1 MPHCKYCIN
10 IINIINHC
18 NFRIFHSVF
27 GALEA
32 LDPKALC
39 FYDAG
44 EFPGC
49 SGLVALTL
57 DDAPCRGETSMLC
70 EIKVG
75 IGGIGGIGGMWVA
88 R

>member
-1 MPHCKYCIN
+1 M
-10 IINIINHC
+10 
-18 NFRIFHSVF
+18 
-27 GALEA
+27 GAELVSQ
-32 LDPKALC
+32 
-39 FYDAG
+39 G

-75 IGGIGGIGGMWVA
+75 DLRRWE
-88 R
+88 

>member
-1 MPHCKYCIN
+1 M
-10 IINIINHC
+10 
-18 NFRIFHSVF
+18 
-27 GALEA
+27 GAELVSQ
-32 LDPKALC
+32 
-39 FYDAG
+39 G

-75 IGGIGGIGGMWVA
+75 DFEKVGIGGMWG
-88 R
+88 